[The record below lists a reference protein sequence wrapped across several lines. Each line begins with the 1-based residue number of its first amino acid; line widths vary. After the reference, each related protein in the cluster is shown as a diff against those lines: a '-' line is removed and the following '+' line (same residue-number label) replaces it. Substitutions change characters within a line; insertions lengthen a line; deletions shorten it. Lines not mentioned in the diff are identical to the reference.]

1 MATRVFVYTK
11 LELRGVIRFLW
22 AQGKRPAQIHRE
34 MSAVYG
40 DDFMSLE
47 NVCKWVTQFADNR
60 TSLDESSNSG
70 RPRTSVTPA
79 NSVRVETVVQE
90 DRRRTVKSIATT
102 LDMSYGSVY
111 DILHDTLGYRKVA
124 ARWVPRS
131 LTEDNKA
138 DRMMTCLDHLATYLN
153 DGTTFLDNI
162 VTGDETWVHHFIP
175 ESKQASMVWKHPWSP
190 PPKKFK
196 VTQSA
201 GKIMATVFWD
211 YRGVLLV
218 DFNPKGH
225 TINAQTNS
233 ETLKRL
239 KLTIKWKRPDRNV
252 GDVILLHDNA
262 RPHVARVVSDQIASW
277 GWQVLKHPP
286 YSLNLAPSDYH
297 MFGPLKRGLAGQHFG
312 NDDEVKEAVR
322 QWLRCQPDSFF
333 RLGIE
338 NLVVR
343 WDKCLNTLGDY
354 IEK

>member
-1 MATRVFVYTK
+1 MATRVCLYTK

-34 MSAVYG
+34 MTAVYG

-47 NVCKWVTQFADNR
+47 NVCKWVAQFADNR
-60 TSLDESSNSG
+60 TSLDESGNSG

-79 NSVRVETVVQE
+79 NSARVESMVQE
-90 DRRRTVKSIATT
+90 DRRRTLKSIAMA

-131 LTEDNKA
+131 LTADNKA
-138 DRMMTCLDHLATYLN
+138 ARMMTCLDHLETYRH
-153 DGTTFLDNI
+153 DGTTFLESI
-162 VTGDETWVHHFIP
+162 VTGDETWAHHFTP

-190 PPKKFK
+190 SPKKFK

-211 YRGVLLV
+211 HRGVLLV
-218 DFNPKGH
+218 DFHPKGH
-225 TINAQTNS
+225 NINAQTYCS
-233 ETLKRL
+233 TLKRL
-239 KLTIKWKRPDRNV
+239 KQEIHRKRPDRNV
-252 GDVILLHDNA
+252 DDVHLLHDNA
-262 RPHVARVVSDQIASW
+262 RPHVAHVVSDQIASW

-286 YSLNLAPSDYH
+286 YSPDLAPSDYH
-297 MFGPLKRGLAGQHFG
+297 LFGPLKRGLAGQHFDS
-312 NDDEVKEAVR
+312 DDEVKAAVR
-322 QWLRCQPDSFF
+322 QWLRDQPASFF

-338 NLVVR
+338 NLVAR
-343 WDKCLNTLGDY
+343 WDKCLSTLGDY